1 MVIKYEDLMAMYE
14 FMVLSRILEKEL
26 SEVVPYWH
34 ACDGEE
40 ASLVGTFFNLRKDD
54 YISAHYRGVSLVYYM
69 RGADL
74 RRIIAGH
81 IGKDTS
87 YTRGRIASKTG
98 PIQINALGK
107 FSGSLGTN
115 WNMAVGAALA
125 MKLKKTT
132 QVVVVNF
139 GDGSSSRGD
148 FHEAINFAGVQSLPI
163 VFVCQN
169 NQYGSSLP
177 FSKATAARSIA
188 DRAIG
193 YGIPG
198 QEVDG
203 NDVIKVYQTV
213 NAAVERARSGKGPT
227 LIEAQTY
234 RIGGHNVADKEN
246 YRSKEEVNEWRK
258 KEPIENFKNKLIKA
272 GILTAKIDTEIWA
285 NALNRVNEASKA
297 AQNDPWPS
305 PEVLEIG
312 GVFAP
317 S

>member
-1 MVIKYEDLMAMYE
+1 MKLSTDDLVRMYE
-14 FMVLSRILEKEL
+14 YMVFCRILEAEL
-26 SEVVPYWH
+26 SEIVPYWH
-34 ACDGEE
+34 ACEGEE
-40 ASLVGTFFNLRKDD
+40 ASLVGSFYGLENDD
-54 YISAHYRGVSLVYYM
+54 YVSVHYRGVSLVYYM

-98 PIQINALGK
+98 PMQIRALGK

-115 WNMAVGAALA
+115 WHMAVGVALSI
-125 MKLKKTT
+125 KLKKQN

-148 FHEAINFAGVQSLPI
+148 FHEAINFAGVQKLPV
-163 VFVCQN
+163 VFICQN

-177 FSKATAARSIA
+177 FSKATAAKSIA

-193 YGIPG
+193 YGIAG
-198 QEVDG
+198 YTVDG
-203 NDVIKVYQTV
+203 NDVIRVHEVVQS
-213 NAAVERARSGKGPT
+213 AVAETRCGRGPA
-227 LIEAQTY
+227 LIETQTY
-234 RIGGHNVADKEN
+234 RVCGHNVADKEN
-246 YRSKEEVNEWRK
+246 YRTKEEVEEWRK
-258 KEPIENFKNKLIKA
+258 KDPIRMFEKNLLA
-272 GILTAKIDTEIWA
+272 GRILTPDRIAAIHEKSSKTITD
-285 NALNRVNEASKA
+285 ASKL
-297 AQNDPWPS
+297 AQSDPWPGR
-305 PEVLEIG
+305 EVLEIG